1 MYVRSELHKT
11 NAACT
16 SLYERVRANE
26 KTGKQALI
34 AICNELIK
42 QVYEVIK
49 NGNRYQ
55 PIYCPDFTQRLP
67 HSGWPVPLG
76 ETI

>member
-16 SLYERVRANE
+16 SLYERVRANG

-34 AICNELIK
+34 AVCNKLVK
-42 QVYEVIK
+42 VYVVVK
-49 NGNRYQ
+49 NGIMYQ
-55 PIYCPDFTQRLP
+55 PNPWSAGT
-67 HSGWPVPLG
+67 
-76 ETI
+76 